1 MSCTGHLLR
10 GLFLYSAAPRPCSVL
25 EFGEESES
33 HMPFDLP
40 ETLQPFLLPLLIVVP
55 LAIVIIIITVRRGD
69 YRDVGVA
76 PPAPRP
82 LPPGPAVRTGTAA
95 QAPIPAAPKAAPER
109 LPLLVVDDSAVV
121 RAKLLKLFSEAGHE
135 VVAARDGV
143 EAMELLGQ
151 TRFGVLIT
159 DLEMPNMDGFQ
170 LIKAVQGAM
179 ETEDLPII
187 AISGH
192 EELHA
197 RLHQIQG
204 LYGMFHKPWNDR
216 ELLKRVEAL
225 AQLRA
230 PVHS

>member
-1 MSCTGHLLR
+1 
-10 GLFLYSAAPRPCSVL
+10 
-25 EFGEESES
+25 
-33 HMPFDLP
+33 MPFELP

-69 YRDVGVA
+69 YRDVGA
-76 PPAPRP
+76 PPPSPRP
-82 LPPGPAVRTGTAA
+82 LPPGPAARASSA
-95 QAPIPAAPKAAPER
+95 PAATSPATTASPER

-159 DLEMPNMDGFQ
+159 DLEMPNMDGFE

-179 ETEDLPII
+179 ATEDLPII

-197 RLHQIQG
+197 RLHQVQG

-216 ELLKRVEAL
+216 ELIKRVEAL
-225 AQLRA
+225 SHLRQ
-230 PVHS
+230 PVRS

>member
-1 MSCTGHLLR
+1 
-10 GLFLYSAAPRPCSVL
+10 
-25 EFGEESES
+25 
-33 HMPFDLP
+33 MPFELP

-69 YRDVGVA
+69 YRDVGA
-76 PPAPRP
+76 PPPSPRP
-82 LPPGPAVRTGTAA
+82 LPPGPAARASSAPAATSPATAA
-95 QAPIPAAPKAAPER
+95 SPER

-159 DLEMPNMDGFQ
+159 DLEMPNMDGFE

-179 ETEDLPII
+179 ATEDLPII

-197 RLHQIQG
+197 RLHQVQG

-216 ELLKRVEAL
+216 ELIKRVEAL
-225 AQLRA
+225 SHLRQ
-230 PVHS
+230 PVRS

>member
-1 MSCTGHLLR
+1 
-10 GLFLYSAAPRPCSVL
+10 
-25 EFGEESES
+25 
-33 HMPFDLP
+33 MPFDLP

-55 LAIVIIIITVRRGD
+55 LAILIIIITVRRGD
-69 YRDVGVA
+69 YRDFGA
-76 PPAPRP
+76 PPPPVSRP
-82 LPPGPAVRTGTAA
+82 LPP
-95 QAPIPAAPKAAPER
+95 APPAAAVPPPAPVAPDAVPER

-159 DLEMPNMDGFQ
+159 DLEMPNMDGFE
-170 LIKAVQGAM
+170 LIKAVQGALA
-179 ETEDLPII
+179 TEDLPMI
-187 AISGH
+187 AITGH

-216 ELLKRVEAL
+216 ELIKRVEAL
-225 AQLRA
+225 SHLRA
-230 PVHS
+230 PVRP

>member
-1 MSCTGHLLR
+1 
-10 GLFLYSAAPRPCSVL
+10 
-25 EFGEESES
+25 
-33 HMPFDLP
+33 MPFDLP

-69 YRDVGVA
+69 YRDVGA
-76 PPAPRP
+76 PPPAPRP
-82 LPPGPAVRTGTAA
+82 LPPGPAART
-95 QAPIPAAPKAAPER
+95 APPVSPSAAAPAPGPR

-159 DLEMPNMDGFQ
+159 DLEMPNMDGFE

-216 ELLKRVEAL
+216 ELIKRVEAL
-225 AQLRA
+225 AQLRQ
-230 PVHS
+230 PVRS

>member
-1 MSCTGHLLR
+1 
-10 GLFLYSAAPRPCSVL
+10 
-25 EFGEESES
+25 
-33 HMPFDLP
+33 MPFDLP

-55 LAIVIIIITVRRGD
+55 LAILIIIITVRRGD
-69 YRDVGVA
+69 YHDVGA
-76 PPAPRP
+76 PPPSPRP
-82 LPPGPAVRTGTAA
+82 LPPGPAPRQTAPVTPPA
-95 QAPIPAAPKAAPER
+95 VPAASPATSAER

-143 EAMELLGQ
+143 EALELLGQ
-151 TRFGVLIT
+151 TRFGVLVT
-159 DLEMPNMDGFQ
+159 DLEMPNMDGFE
-170 LIKAVQGAM
+170 LIRAVQGALA
-179 ETEDLPII
+179 TEDLPII

-225 AQLRA
+225 SHLRQPA
-230 PVHS
+230 VRP

>member
-1 MSCTGHLLR
+1 
-10 GLFLYSAAPRPCSVL
+10 
-25 EFGEESES
+25 
-33 HMPFDLP
+33 MPFDLP

-69 YRDVGVA
+69 YRDFGA
-76 PPAPRP
+76 PPPVPRP
-82 LPPGPAVRTGTAA
+82 LPPAPAARTV
-95 QAPIPAAPKAAPER
+95 PPAAPAAPVAPVAPDVAPER

-121 RAKLLKLFSEAGHE
+121 RAKLLKLFSDAGHE

-159 DLEMPNMDGFQ
+159 DLEMPNMDGFE
-170 LIKAVQGAM
+170 LIKAVQGALA
-179 ETEDLPII
+179 TEDLPMI
-187 AISGH
+187 AITGH

-216 ELLKRVEAL
+216 ELIKRVETL
-225 AQLRA
+225 SHLRK
-230 PVHS
+230 PVSP

>member
-1 MSCTGHLLR
+1 
-10 GLFLYSAAPRPCSVL
+10 
-25 EFGEESES
+25 
-33 HMPFDLP
+33 MPFDLP

-69 YRDVGVA
+69 YRDFGA
-76 PPAPRP
+76 PPPAQQPPAPSARP
-82 LPPGPAVRTGTAA
+82 ASPPT
-95 QAPIPAAPKAAPER
+95 PAAPLAQDPSPER

-121 RAKLLKLFSEAGHE
+121 RAKLLKLFSDAGHE

-151 TRFGVLIT
+151 TRFGVLVT
-159 DLEMPNMDGFQ
+159 DLEMPNMDGFE
-170 LIKAVQGAM
+170 LIKAVQGGM
-179 ETEDLPII
+179 DTEDLPII

-197 RLHQIQG
+197 RLHQVQG

-216 ELLKRVEAL
+216 ELIKRVEAL
-225 AQLRA
+225 SHLRK
-230 PVHS
+230 PVLP

>member
-1 MSCTGHLLR
+1 
-10 GLFLYSAAPRPCSVL
+10 
-25 EFGEESES
+25 
-33 HMPFDLP
+33 MPFDLP

-55 LAIVIIIITVRRGD
+55 LAILIIIITVRRGD
-69 YRDVGVA
+69 YRDFGA
-76 PPAPRP
+76 PPPPPPTPRP
-82 LPPGPAVRTGTAA
+82 LPPGPAATSPVATPAV
-95 QAPIPAAPKAAPER
+95 PAAPGASDGAQER

-121 RAKLLKLFSEAGHE
+121 RAKLLKLFSDAGHE

-159 DLEMPNMDGFQ
+159 DLEMPNMDGFE

-179 ETEDLPII
+179 ATEDLPMI
-187 AISGH
+187 AITGH

-216 ELLKRVEAL
+216 ELIKRVEAL
-225 AQLRA
+225 SHLRK
-230 PVHS
+230 PVGP

>member
-1 MSCTGHLLR
+1 
-10 GLFLYSAAPRPCSVL
+10 
-25 EFGEESES
+25 
-33 HMPFDLP
+33 MPFELP

-69 YRDVGVA
+69 YRDVGA
-76 PPAPRP
+76 PPPSPRP
-82 LPPGPAVRTGTAA
+82 LPPGPAARASSA
-95 QAPIPAAPKAAPER
+95 PAAAPAATSPATTATTASPER

-159 DLEMPNMDGFQ
+159 DLEMPNMDGFE

-179 ETEDLPII
+179 ATEDLPII

-197 RLHQIQG
+197 RLHQVQG

-216 ELLKRVEAL
+216 ELIKRVEAL
-225 AQLRA
+225 SHLRQ
-230 PVHS
+230 PVRS

>member
-1 MSCTGHLLR
+1 
-10 GLFLYSAAPRPCSVL
+10 
-25 EFGEESES
+25 
-33 HMPFDLP
+33 MPFDLP

-55 LAIVIIIITVRRGD
+55 LAILIIIITVRRGD
-69 YRDVGVA
+69 YRDVGA
-76 PPAPRP
+76 PPPSPRP
-82 LPPGPAVRTGTAA
+82 LPPGPTPRHTTPVT
-95 QAPIPAAPKAAPER
+95 PPAAGPATPAER

-143 EAMELLGQ
+143 EALELLGQ
-151 TRFGVLIT
+151 TRFGVLVT
-159 DLEMPNMDGFQ
+159 DLEMPNMDGFE
-170 LIKAVQGAM
+170 LIRAVQGALA
-179 ETEDLPII
+179 TEDLPII

-225 AQLRA
+225 SHLRQQ
-230 PVHS
+230 PVRP